1 MASVRKAFAR
11 ALAAHREAVAQ
22 VRAAEKELADRA
34 SDESFLDN
42 SVVEQV
48 RLAERL
54 AASAATAAPGWL
66 GAPFDS
72 SAAELPL
79 GRDVP
84 VREADGPVL
93 VRVGEARPVAERPEA
108 RWPAL
113 VPLLGAGHLTVDEDT
128 RHPAVAGLLR
138 GVLLRLLAGAPT
150 GSLRVLTADPAAV
163 GATFGPFQPL
173 VEAEAVEP
181 PITDSEGFR
190 GLLDAAEKHVRA
202 VQAARND
209 GKDTD
214 RFPYL
219 LVVAGSVPDG
229 RAELARLAALAHAGP
244 DARLHLVVAGYPP
257 PDHGGITP
265 VPPLPRAVAV
275 TVSATGSARL
285 ADPPGARPW
294 SGGGLAAPVVL
305 DPAPPDELIGHVSR
319 AVAGRLRAAG
329 AITFKDLM
337 PARRWPGSSV
347 TGLRTVVGR
356 HGRDQVDLAFDD
368 STPHWLVGGRTGSGK
383 TVFLLDVLYGLAA
396 RYSPD
401 ELALYLLDFKEGVSF
416 TEFTPTAAD
425 PSWIPHARAVGVE
438 SDREYG
444 VAVLREL
451 SREMSRRSVAMKR
464 AGVTKLADLRNTS
477 DVAMPRILAVIDEFH
492 VLFAGNDRL
501 ARQAADLLEELAR
514 KGRSYGVHL
523 ILSSQTASGVEALYT
538 KSESIFGQFPVRV
551 ALAGAAG
558 ILDPLNTAADGLPVG
573 TAVINDA
580 GGMPGRNKLV
590 RFPDAHADAGRLAWL
605 RHELWNARTPGSA
618 PPAIFAGY
626 AEQRVEDDPTFAGL
640 RPGTRRRVAV
650 VGRAVD
656 VGSSTAGFPL
666 DEAPGRHV
674 GVLGPTLI
682 GADVLHGAATG
693 LGRQHEPGSA
703 RFVIASLVAGA
714 DTVADQ
720 LEDALLR
727 DGHQP
732 ERVDTGKLVGL
743 LGELAGDDHERDPEH
758 SYLVV
763 FGMDAARGALAER
776 DRVTGLTGADH
787 LRTLLRRG
795 PARGVHLL
803 GWWRGLNGLSEDL
816 GGATGREDLACLVV
830 LNVAG
835 SDLGGFLGR
844 FTLEYAPRPNRALLV
859 DRHADRVGLIV
870 PFVRPDLH
878 DDVGG
883 SW

>member
-1 MASVRKAFAR
+1 V
-11 ALAAHREAVAQ
+11 
-22 VRAAEKELADRA
+22 DT
-34 SDESFLDN
+34 

-54 AASAATAAPGWL
+54 AAGAAAAAPGWL
-66 GAPFDS
+66 GAPFGPDP
-72 SAAELPL
+72 AELPL
-79 GRDVP
+79 GVDVP
-84 VREADGPVL
+84 VRDADGPVL

-113 VPLLGAGHLTVDEDT
+113 VPLLGAGHLTVDADT
-128 RHPAVAGLLR
+128 RDPAVAGLLR
-138 GVLLRLLAGAPT
+138 GVLLRLLAGTPA

-173 VEAEAVEP
+173 VEAEAVEAP
-181 PITDSEGFR
+181 VTDAEGFR
-190 GLLDAAEKHVRA
+190 GLLDAAERHLRA

-209 GKDTD
+209 GRDTD

-219 LVVAGSVPDG
+219 LLVAGSVPADG

-244 DARLHLVVAGYPP
+244 DARLHLVIAGYPP
-257 PDHGGITP
+257 PDHTGTTA

-275 TVSATGSARL
+275 TVDGTGPARL
-285 ADPPGARPW
+285 ADPPGARPC
-294 SGGGLAAPVVL
+294 SAGGLAAPVHL

-319 AVAGRLRAAG
+319 ALAGRLRAAG
-329 AITFKDLM
+329 AVTFADLM

-356 HGRDQVDLAFDD
+356 HGRDQVELAFDD
-368 STPHWLVGGRTGSGK
+368 STPHWLVGGRTGAGK

-451 SREMSRRSVAMKR
+451 SREMGRRSVAMKR

-501 ARQAADLLEELAR
+501 ARQAAELLEELAR

-558 ILDPLNTAADGLPVG
+558 ILDPLNSGADGLPVG
-573 TAVINDA
+573 TAVVNDA
-580 GGMPGRNKLV
+580 GGIAGRNKLV
-590 RFPDAHADAGRLAWL
+590 RFPDAHADAARLAWL

-626 AEQRVEDDPTFAGL
+626 AEQRVEDDPTYAGL
-640 RPGTRRRVAV
+640 RPGARRRTAL
-650 VGRAVD
+650 VGRSVD

-666 DEAPGRHV
+666 DETPGRHV
-674 GVLGPTLI
+674 GVLGPSPV
-682 GADVLHGAATG
+682 GADVLHAAAAG
-693 LGRQHEPGSA
+693 LGRQHPAGAA

-732 ERVDTGKLVGL
+732 ERIDTGKLVAL
-743 LGELAGDDHERDPEH
+743 LAELAGDGFSRSPEH
-758 SYLVV
+758 TYLVV
-763 FGMDAARGALAER
+763 FGMDAARGAFAER
-776 DRVTGLTGADH
+776 DRASGLTGAEH
-787 LRTLLRRG
+787 LRALLRRG

-816 GGATGREDLACLVV
+816 GGSAGREDLACLVV
-830 LNVAG
+830 LNVPG
-835 SDLGGFLGR
+835 NDLGGFLGR

-870 PFVRPDLH
+870 PFVRPGLH

-883 SW
+883 GW